1 MRVKYRMRIPGDEV
15 VYRSLKVDD
24 VDEGLVIETSYQKK
38 YNMLELYVE
47 TDSIGSLKNVLN
59 DYFKNYEMSL
69 KILKLVRER
78 YKGDSQ

>member
-1 MRVKYRMRIPGDEV
+1 VRVKYRMRIPGDEV

-24 VDEGLVIETSYQKK
+24 VDEGLVIETSYQKE
-38 YNMLELYVE
+38 YNMLGLYVE

>member
-1 MRVKYRMRIPGDEV
+1 VRVKYRMRIPGDEV

-24 VDEGLVIETSYQKK
+24 VNEGLVIDTSYQEK

-59 DYFKNYEMSL
+59 DYFKNYEMSF
-69 KILKLVRER
+69 KILELVREG
-78 YKGDSQ
+78 YKGDNR

>member
-1 MRVKYRMRIPGDEV
+1 MRVKYKMRIPGDEV

-24 VDEGLVIETSYQKK
+24 VNEGLVIETSYQEKDR
-38 YNMLELYVE
+38 MLELYVE

-69 KILKLVRER
+69 RILELVREG
-78 YKGDSQ
+78 YKGDSR

>member
-38 YNMLELYVE
+38 YNMLGLYVE

>member
-24 VDEGLVIETSYQKK
+24 VNEGLVIDTSYQEK

-59 DYFKNYEMSL
+59 DYFKNYEMSF
-69 KILKLVRER
+69 KILELVREG
-78 YKGDSQ
+78 YKGDNR

>member
-1 MRVKYRMRIPGDEV
+1 MRIPGDEV

-24 VDEGLVIETSYQKK
+24 VNEGLVIDTSYQEK

-59 DYFKNYEMSL
+59 DYFKNYEMSF
-69 KILKLVRER
+69 KILELVREG
-78 YKGDSQ
+78 YKGDNR